1 MSLKPYLIAISFVSL
16 VSGCASIISGDQQQ
30 VSVSVEC
37 KGNTVPA
44 YCVASNAEGTWRFK
58 APTTITVNKSSSD
71 LRVTCESGTFGDYSK
86 KASSSPSLM
95 LLGNVVTGGIL
106 GAAYDY
112 HTSAGLNYPS
122 KIVMTTPL
130 CRLM

>member
-1 MSLKPYLIAISFVSL
+1 MATASIFLA
-16 VSGCASIISGDQQQ
+16 SGCASIISGDQQK

-37 KGNTVPA
+37 KGNSLPA
-44 YCVASNAEGTWRFK
+44 YCIASNAEGTWRFK

-71 LRVTCESGTFGDYSK
+71 LRVTCESGTFGNYSK
-86 KASSSPSLM
+86 QASSTPSLT
-95 LLGNVVTGGIL
+95 LLGNLVTGGLI

-112 HTSAGLNYPS
+112 HTSAGLNYPT
-122 KIVMTTPL
+122 KIIMTTPL